1 MALFDFLK
9 RKKEI
14 EKAKKKKV
22 TKTPAKKPVEASVA
36 KPEKKK
42 VEKKVEKPEVVSQ
55 APAFKT
61 KRSTDFSYDAVKQPH
76 ISEKSTY
83 LAEKNQYVFE
93 ISPNHNKNE
102 VRKSVEGLY
111 GVDVLSVNIIKIPAK
126 KRRLGKTQGFR
137 KQFKKAI
144 VKIKEGQKIEIL

>member
-22 TKTPAKKPVEASVA
+22 TKTPAKKPVETSVV
-36 KPEKKK
+36 KSEK
-42 VEKKVEKPEVVSQ
+42 KKVEKPEVVSQ
-55 APAFKT
+55 APTFKT
-61 KRSTDFSYDAVKQPH
+61 KRSTDFSYEAVKQPH

-102 VRKSVEGLY
+102 VRKAVEGLY